1 MKANTGARIKI
12 GNTFSSSSWNYQ
24 SAMFSESELKSVT
37 VTDYQSLGET
47 LFLFLLLKLT
57 ICSQS
62 CSYESLVFFFFNFN
76 GKNISIEM
84 ESLQTY
90 KRMKT
95 RSIYTRILRKFYFW
109 MDGNS
114 LLFKLVILTPTVRL
128 ELRERGVQRA
138 TLTEQRTIDYVS
150 RREFASQ
157 LINRGKRI
165 TISRLFSIRPS
176 FPLVLTESRE
186 SVTGSG

>member
-1 MKANTGARIKI
+1 MHICLL
-12 GNTFSSSSWNYQ
+12 SSYLRRTRLDFNPRP
-24 SAMFSESELKSVT
+24 SAPFFFRFLERFTTTLRDGRTRFFFFFNPSMNESEYRSANKNRKHLLVKFVELLECNVLWKRVEIGHGDRLLESWRDFVP
-37 VTDYQSLGET
+37 
-47 LFLFLLLKLT
+47 FLLLKLT

-62 CSYESLVFFFFNFN
+62 CSYESLVFFFFFNFD

-128 ELRERGVQRA
+128 ELRERGV
-138 TLTEQRTIDYVS
+138 
-150 RREFASQ
+150 
-157 LINRGKRI
+157 
-165 TISRLFSIRPS
+165 
-176 FPLVLTESRE
+176 
-186 SVTGSG
+186 